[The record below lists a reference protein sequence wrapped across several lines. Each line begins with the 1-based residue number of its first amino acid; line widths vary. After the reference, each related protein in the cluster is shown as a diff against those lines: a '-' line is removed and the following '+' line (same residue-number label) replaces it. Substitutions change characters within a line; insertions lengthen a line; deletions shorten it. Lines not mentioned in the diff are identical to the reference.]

1 MLLSFHVF
9 FFLVNI
15 LFTEISVLLAFS
27 AIHFSQNRFT
37 YILNIWHVMF
47 SFLFHYLYFN
57 ISNTYFI
64 FQICI
69 WDCSFTHRWLKSLK
83 FNFQMFGNFS
93 LVFLLP
99 ISRFVPVSSENI
111 FYIIAVLLKMLRFV
125 LWPTI

>member
-9 FFLVNI
+9 IFLVNI

-27 AIHFSQNRFT
+27 AIHFSRNRFT

-69 WDCSFTHRWLKSLK
+69 WNCSFTHRWLKSLK

-99 ISRFVPVSSENI
+99 ISRFVPFCSENI
-111 FYIIAVLLKMLRFV
+111 FYIIAVLLKILRFV
-125 LWPTI
+125 LWPKI